1 MTHRDLTTH
10 RHEKTDQP
18 PKTGPNVLFV
28 KIKRFLI
35 DLADGQW
42 FIAQH
47 LIPAAKPGGRPR
59 SLDMRL
65 VVNAIHFGR
74 HKHPTAGSIDRQAVK
89 TGHTPAHVR
98 SYLERT
104 FAWLG
109 LNRRLCNDYERLP
122 TSRAAFIHIAMI
134 RLMARRLAPD
144 LPFSNIFEVSL
155 LRDSVSRPR
164 ESCLYPAS
172 GRSVS
177 SW

>member
-1 MTHRDLTTH
+1 MKTKRYLT
-10 RHEKTDQP
+10 
-18 PKTGPNVLFV
+18 
-28 KIKRFLI
+28 

-47 LIPAAKPGGRPR
+47 LIPAARPGVQPR

-65 VVNAIHFGR
+65 VVNAIHIGR
-74 HKHPTAGSIDRQAVK
+74 RKHPTAGSVDSQAVK

-109 LNRRLCNDYERLP
+109 LNRRLCNDYVRLSA
-122 TSRAAFIHIAMI
+122 SRAASMHIAMI

-144 LPFSNIFEVSL
+144 LPFSNIFLVSL

-164 ESCLYPAS
+164 ESCLDPAS
-172 GRSVS
+172 RRSVS